1 MQRHMPIGY
10 RMQDGKVYLEEMK
23 AQIVRK
29 VFSDYLS
36 GMSAHAI
43 AKVLTADGA
52 MNANNKLSWNHCSV
66 GKILENVKY
75 LGDEMHP
82 QMIETEIFERV
93 QNYREEQRRKLGRVT
108 RLNSMNTQNPF
119 SGKLW
124 CGECGEVFRK
134 YAGNCRRPSE
144 KRKWKCKNYV
154 YKNRV
159 HCICGGVTEEQ
170 IKEIFILAVNRIIK
184 NPSLIEKK
192 LKEPPRRFQP
202 EFWKIDQRIK
212 ELEADEQYSSKE
224 LAILIF
230 QRAELLYQTA
240 QIHDYDHY
248 TENMKQALS
257 DKELQTE
264 FHEELFV
271 QIVKRMTI
279 FADGRIDV
287 EFINGLKIYETY
299 KDVKKGDETYKN

>member
-10 RMQDGKVYLEEMK
+10 RMQDGKVYLEETK

-29 VFSDYLS
+29 VFLDYLS
-36 GMSAHAI
+36 GMSTHAI
-43 AKVLTADGA
+43 AKALTADGV

-108 RLNSMNTQNPF
+108 RPNSKNTQNPF

-134 YAGNCRRPSE
+134 YAGNCRRSSE

-159 HCICGGVTEEQ
+159 HCICGVVTEEQ

-184 NPSLIEKK
+184 TPSLIEKK
-192 LKEPPRRFQP
+192 LKESPRRFQP

-257 DKELQTE
+257 DKDLQTE
-264 FHEELFV
+264 FHEELFL

-287 EFINGLKIYETY
+287 EFINGLKVYETH
-299 KDVKKGDETYKN
+299 KDGKKDNETYKN

>member
-1 MQRHMPIGY
+1 MR
-10 RMQDGKVYLEEMK
+10 DGKVYLEETK
-23 AQIVRK
+23 AQIVRR

-36 GMSAHAI
+36 GISTYAI
-43 AKVLTADGA
+43 AKELTANGI
-52 MNANNKLSWNHCSV
+52 MNANNKPSWNHCSI

-82 QMIETEIFERV
+82 QMIETEIFEQV
-93 QNYREEQRRKLGRVT
+93 QNYREKQRRRLGRVT
-108 RLNSMNTQNPF
+108 HPNSMNTQNPF

-159 HCICGGVTEEQ
+159 HCISGAVTEEQ
-170 IKEIFILAVNRIIK
+170 IKEIFVLAVNKIIK
-184 NPSLIEKK
+184 TPSLMEKK
-192 LKEPPRRFQP
+192 PKESPRRFQP
-202 EFWKIDQRIK
+202 EFWKLDQRIK

-224 LAILIF
+224 LAMLIF
-230 QRAELLYQTA
+230 QRAEILYQTV
-240 QIHDYDHY
+240 QVHDYDHH
-248 TENMKQALS
+248 TEKMKQALS
-257 DKELQTE
+257 EKDLQTE
-264 FHEELFV
+264 FHEELFL

-279 FADGRIDV
+279 YADGRIDV
-287 EFINGLKIYETY
+287 EFINGLKVYEIY
-299 KDVKKGDETYKN
+299 KDGKKDDETYKN